1 MTARSA
7 IKLRNCSEKT
17 AGMKKQQWRL
27 WQQSSPW
34 MWGFSGIG
42 FALICGLVFL
52 WNLGAVGLVDETE
65 PLFAEAARQMT
76 VTGDWIT
83 PYFNQETR
91 FDKPPLVYWLMAV
104 GYQTLGVNEWAVRL
118 PSAVAAII
126 LTIACFL
133 TLRSFGILPGSPASQ
148 SQPFWLSAWIG
159 MALAAFNLE
168 TIVWARQGVSDMLLS
183 GCMGT
188 GLLCF
193 FWGYAAS
200 EKSSPPPRFIPHKG
214 YLLFYILTALA
225 VLTKGPVGIVLPGLI
240 LLTFLLYTQQ
250 LKAVIQE
257 MNLLLGSLIFF
268 AITLPWFVLVTLE
281 NGQEYIDSFFGYHN
295 VERFTQV
302 VNGHSAPWYFYFLVV
317 LIGFLPWSVYLPV
330 SIHRL
335 QFWNRSFW
343 LEKSRSAQ
351 LGLFAFFWFANIFV
365 FFSISVTKL
374 PSYVL
379 PLMPAAA
386 ILVALFWSDWLT
398 SDKPKKK
405 GIFWSLIL
413 NIILLVTVAIF
424 CFYSPRLISSDPAIV
439 NLPELVANSNLPEI
453 GGLIWLVTA
462 LIVAFILITK
472 QQKGWILGINMI
484 GFIAFFIFVINPA
497 LFFMDAARQL
507 PLRQLSLQIPQVQ
520 QPNEEIVM
528 IGFKKPSIVF
538 YSQRPVQYFSVRNF
552 LKPYNEPINYL
563 KNSVLNSPKSLNAI
577 VISRPKDLSKIG
589 LKLQDY
595 QVLNQQGSYLLIRID
610 KRMILNRVLNL
621 DPSSG

>member
-1 MTARSA
+1 
-7 IKLRNCSEKT
+7 
-17 AGMKKQQWRL
+17 MKKQQWHL
-27 WQQSSPW
+27 WQKSPTL
-34 MWGFSGIG
+34 MWGVSGIG
-42 FALICGLVFL
+42 LALICGLVFL

-76 VTGDWIT
+76 VTGNWIT

-91 FDKPPLVYWLMAV
+91 FDKPPLVYWFMAV

-118 PSAVAAII
+118 PSAIAAIV
-126 LTIACFL
+126 LTIAVFL
-133 TLRSFGILPGSPASQ
+133 TLRSFGILPGNHLPK

-159 MALAAFNLE
+159 VALAAFNLE
-168 TIVWARQGVSDMLLS
+168 TIVWARQGVSDMLLN

-200 EKSSPPPRFIPHKG
+200 EKSPQQPRFIPHKG

-225 VLTKGPVGIVLPGLI
+225 VLAKGPVGMVLPGLI

-257 MNLLLGSLIFF
+257 MNVLLGSLIFL
-268 AITLPWFVLVTLE
+268 AIALPWFILVTLE
-281 NGQEYIDSFFGYHN
+281 NGQEYINSFFGYHN

-330 SIHRL
+330 SIYHL
-335 QFWNRSFW
+335 QLRKRSFW
-343 LEKSRSAQ
+343 VEKSRSTH
-351 LGLFAFFWFANIFV
+351 LGLFACFWFANIFI

-379 PLMPAAA
+379 PLMPATA
-386 ILVALFWSDWLT
+386 ILIALFWSHLLT
-398 SDKPKKK
+398 SKRSSNK
-405 GIFWSLIL
+405 GLFWSVIL
-413 NIILLVTVAIF
+413 NITLLVITAIF
-424 CFYSPRLISSDPAIV
+424 CFYSPRLVSSDPAIV
-439 NLPELVANSNLPEI
+439 DLPGLVAQSNLPEI
-453 GGLIWLVTA
+453 GGFIWLVTA
-462 LIVAFILITK
+462 LIVALILITK
-472 QQKGWILGINMI
+472 QPKGWIFGINLI

-497 LFFMDAARQL
+497 LFFMDDARQF

-520 QPNEEIVM
+520 QPNEEIIM

-538 YSQRPVQYFSVRNF
+538 YSQRPVQYFDTRNF
-552 LKPYNEPINYL
+552 LKPYNEPIDYL
-563 KNSVLNSPKSLNAI
+563 KDSVLNSSQGLNAL

-589 LKLQDY
+589 LKPQDY
-595 QVLNQQGSYLLIRID
+595 QVLNHQGSYLLIRID

-621 DPSSG
+621 YPS

>member
-1 MTARSA
+1 
-7 IKLRNCSEKT
+7 
-17 AGMKKQQWRL
+17 
-27 WQQSSPW
+27 
-34 MWGFSGIG
+34 
-42 FALICGLVFL
+42 
-52 WNLGAVGLVDETE
+52 VGLVDETE

-76 VTGDWIT
+76 VTGNWIT

-104 GYQTLGVNEWAVRL
+104 GYQVLGVNEWAVRL
-118 PSAVAAII
+118 PSAIAAIV

-133 TLRSFGILPGSPASQ
+133 TLRSFGVLPGNYPSK
-148 SQPFWLSAWIG
+148 SQPFWLSALIG
-159 MALAAFNLE
+159 AALAAFNLE
-168 TIVWARQGVSDMLLS
+168 TLVWARQGVSDMLLN

-200 EKSSPPPRFIPHKG
+200 EKSPQLPHFIPHKG
-214 YLLFYILTALA
+214 YLLFYILTAFA

-240 LLTFLLYTQQ
+240 LLTFLLYTNQ

-257 MNLLLGSLIFF
+257 MKVLLGSLIFL
-268 AITLPWFVLVTLE
+268 AIALPWFILVTLA

-317 LIGFLPWSVYLPV
+317 LIGFLPWSVYLPI

-343 LEKSRSAQ
+343 VEKSRSNQ
-351 LGLFAFFWFANIFV
+351 LGLFAFFWFANIFI

-386 ILVALFWSDWLT
+386 LLVALFWSELLT
-398 SDKPKKK
+398 SKRSANK
-405 GIFWSLIL
+405 GLSWSIIVNIVLLI
-413 NIILLVTVAIF
+413 VTATF

-439 NLPELVANSNLPEI
+439 NLPGLVSQSNLPEI
-453 GGLIWLVTA
+453 GGIIWLVTA
-462 LIVAFILITK
+462 LIIAVILINK
-472 QQKGWILGINMI
+472 FPKFWILSVNLM
-484 GFIAFFIFVINPA
+484 GFIAFFIFVLNPA
-497 LFFMDAARQL
+497 IFLLDDARQF

-520 QPNEEIVM
+520 QPNEEILM

-538 YSQRPVQYFSVRNF
+538 YSQRPVQYFDTRNF
-552 LKPYNEPINYL
+552 LKPYNEPIDYL
-563 KNSVLNSPKSLNAI
+563 KDSVVNSSNSLNAL

-589 LKLQDY
+589 LKPQDY
-595 QVLNQQGSYLLIRID
+595 QVLNHQGSYLLIRID

-621 DPSSG
+621 YPS